1 MAIPFRRGGGRRS
14 RRASLDLPQPSH
26 VRQLLLYYKR
36 LTDCLQ
42 VALGDLS
49 LSSQVMYLAL
59 VEAWRLLRSP
69 DNQGVQELQEEGGQE
84 EESETSSCS
93 ETDEEMGQMY
103 RRLNV
108 SRRLSL
114 PANMT
119 HGERR
124 GMGKGEGGGG
134 W

>member
-1 MAIPFRRGGGRRS
+1 M
-14 RRASLDLPQPSH
+14 
-26 VRQLLLYYKR
+26 
-36 LTDCLQ
+36 Q
-42 VALGDLS
+42 VVLGDLS

-69 DNQGVQELQEEGGQE
+69 DNQGVQELQEEGGGQ

-93 ETDEEMGQMY
+93 ETEEEMGQMY

-114 PANMT
+114 PANIS

-124 GMGKGEGGGG
+124 GGVVHKNPQQSA
-134 W
+134 

>member
-1 MAIPFRRGGGRRS
+1 M
-14 RRASLDLPQPSH
+14 
-26 VRQLLLYYKR
+26 
-36 LTDCLQ
+36 Q
-42 VALGDLS
+42 VVLGDLS

-69 DNQGVQELQEEGGQE
+69 DNQGVQELQEEGGGQE
-84 EESETSSCS
+84 EETSSCS
-93 ETDEEMGQMY
+93 ETEEEMGQMY

-114 PANMT
+114 PANIT

-124 GMGKGEGGGG
+124 EG
-134 W
+134 

>member
-1 MAIPFRRGGGRRS
+1 MGIPFRRGGGRSS
-14 RRASLDLPQPSH
+14 RRGSLDLPQPSH
-26 VRQLLLYYKR
+26 VRQLLLYYKI
-36 LTDCLQ
+36 LTDCFQ
-42 VALGDLS
+42 VVLGDLS

-84 EESETSSCS
+84 ESETSSCS
-93 ETDEEMGQMY
+93 ETEEEMGQMY

-114 PANMT
+114 PADIT

-124 GMGKGEGGGG
+124 GRSCY
-134 W
+134 